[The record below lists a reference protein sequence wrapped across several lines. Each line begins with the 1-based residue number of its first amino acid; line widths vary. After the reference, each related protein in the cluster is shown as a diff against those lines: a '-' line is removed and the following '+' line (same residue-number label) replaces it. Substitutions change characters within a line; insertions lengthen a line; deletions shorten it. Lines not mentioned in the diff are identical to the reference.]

1 MHFTEKLHII
11 GDEIFFRMSIGN
23 RCSNG
28 TGNKVAE
35 VQKLVSYKGCD
46 TCKDKD
52 GTNSLVVETKNKDR
66 VVLLKLLIEGS
77 DVNTVSKVV
86 FVPFENVM
94 YIYILNSHTPKTTK
108 YTLGGSMMMNFHFC
122 LF

>member
-77 DVNTVSKVV
+77 DVNTVSKDGVTALMYASINGNLEVV
-86 FVPFENVM
+86 KLLIEKGADVIAKDGV
-94 YIYILNSHTPKTTK
+94 S
-108 YTLGGSMMMNFHFC
+108 
-122 LF
+122 

>member
-46 TCKDKD
+46 TCKDKVLSIFAFICVSCLSCW
-52 GTNSLVVETKNKDR
+52 SLLFELDTIVLCLSVLFLLYVFIYETR
-66 VVLLKLLIEGS
+66 VFSVCDLL
-77 DVNTVSKVV
+77 
-86 FVPFENVM
+86 
-94 YIYILNSHTPKTTK
+94 
-108 YTLGGSMMMNFHFC
+108 
-122 LF
+122 